1 MQTQVLSSTAELMLE
16 QVTSAVSVSCPTLD
30 KQELQN
36 SLTGIFAQYD
46 IKPAPLPNGHPDLA
60 AKIKLFLAGKRLE
73 GLSELTLKGYALD
86 LRIFAEHVQKATVD
100 ITTADIRAY
109 LGEFNGLKTSSLSG
123 KLSVLK
129 SFFGWLTSEEI
140 LPRDPSRKIKPPK
153 KEKRMPKAL
162 TIEELEM
169 IREACKT
176 PRERAMIEVYYA
188 TGARLSEVQRLNRD
202 DIDWQTM
209 SVRVIGKGNKERTV
223 YLSFKATYH
232 LKKYLMRRT
241 DDEPALFITER
252 QPYRR
257 LSNRGIQR
265 EIKIIAERSGVK
277 KNVHPH
283 VLRHT
288 FATLLLNNGADL
300 VSVQGLLGHED
311 PATTQIYAQ
320 VTDEKRKSAHKQFLV
335 Q

>member
-1 MQTQVLSSTAELMLE
+1 MLATLSATAELMLNE
-16 QVTSAVSVSCPTLD
+16 VMGAILASTYNQDIKEKLAS
-30 KQELQN
+30 
-36 SLTGIFAQYD
+36 IFSIYD
-46 IKPAPLPNGHPDLA
+46 IKPAALPNGHPDLRE
-60 AKIKLFLAGKRLE
+60 KIQLFLAGKRLE

-86 LRIFAEHVQKATVD
+86 LRIFAEHVQKAAAD
-100 ITTADIRAY
+100 ITTADIRMY
-109 LGEFNGLKTSSLSG
+109 LGEFDNLKTSSLSG

-129 SFFGWLTSEEI
+129 SFFGWLTSEGI
-140 LPRDPSRKIKPPK
+140 LLNDQSRKIKSPK
-153 KEKRMPKAL
+153 KEKRLPKAL
-162 TIEELEM
+162 NIEEVEM
-169 IREACKT
+169 IREACVT

-188 TGARLSEVQRLNRD
+188 TGCRLSEVQQMDRD
-202 DIDWQTM
+202 DINYQAM
-209 SVRVIGKGNKERTV
+209 SAKVIGKGNKERIV
-223 YLSFKATYH
+223 YFSHKAIYH

-252 QPYRR
+252 KPYRR

-265 EIKIIAERSGVK
+265 EVKIIADRSGVK